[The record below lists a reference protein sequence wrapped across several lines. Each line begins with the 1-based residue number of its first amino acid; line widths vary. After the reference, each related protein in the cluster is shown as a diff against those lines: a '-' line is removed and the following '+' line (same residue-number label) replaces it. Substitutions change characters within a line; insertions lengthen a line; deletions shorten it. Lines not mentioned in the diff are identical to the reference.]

1 MCFLRFVFT
10 CAFLASFARAT
21 YADDLDDALRATYIA
36 CVEIDDEIS
45 HLKTMAGINTAVTS
59 VGTAAGV
66 GAVATGFVKMAK
78 DDEIAELENLL
89 QEMQKLS
96 AEYQGDTPTAEQK
109 KSFFAEF
116 NDAYNTAIQDIT
128 TAQEH
133 IDTLNKQSKKLGDW
147 RTGLLAGNAAT
158 NIAGAVIAG
167 TNKVDK
173 DLETQIQ
180 NCVSSVKNLRTSIMQ
195 SRINGSDVSEAET
208 IANACAEY
216 EYIDVSKIN
225 KRATGAMLSS
235 AVGAAAGVAGT
246 VTSGVANS
254 NNVRDNNTSDGKQH
268 EKNLNT
274 AANVLSVGATAAS
287 VTATVF
293 NATQIAAIKK
303 VASVSEKCTGV
314 LK

>member
-1 MCFLRFVFT
+1 
-10 CAFLASFARAT
+10 
-21 YADDLDDALRATYIA
+21 
-36 CVEIDDEIS
+36 
-45 HLKTMAGINTAVTS
+45 
-59 VGTAAGV
+59 
-66 GAVATGFVKMAK
+66 
-78 DDEIAELENLL
+78 
-89 QEMQKLS
+89 LS